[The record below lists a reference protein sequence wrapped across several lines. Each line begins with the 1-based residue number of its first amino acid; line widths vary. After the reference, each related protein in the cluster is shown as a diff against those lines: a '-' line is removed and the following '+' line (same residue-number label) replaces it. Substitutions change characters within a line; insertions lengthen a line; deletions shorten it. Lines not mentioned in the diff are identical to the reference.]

1 MAQANFGGYDQLSAA
16 LAETFR
22 EYVDDNVF
30 ISNMVFQRGWQDAEK
45 VDQGRFLSLPIL
57 TGLNQTAQSFGAY
70 DEVNSSPQQE
80 LSVAAFP
87 WSFYQAAVMLD
98 YQTLSLNRG
107 PNTRVNLIA
116 QQLQTAIASLANVC
130 GQDLCQYAG
139 GTPTFGSKAAATP
152 NAQSAYGIIE
162 ATDDGTVVNSY
173 GNINRTG
180 ALSFINWA
188 GNRIAKLGQAG
199 IGTAAND
206 APPSLFY
213 ALYNNCTQGLQTPT
227 EVYTARQGVASYMFS
242 LQAQQ
247 RLSPGDIANV
257 GFAGAKLFAA
267 DVIADDH
274 LLLGAGSGGNTT
286 ALAANFF
293 AVNRN
298 HTRFFYFGE
307 KGFDFVP
314 WVDAQTV
321 IAKICRYVTAFQFCS
336 SQPRTGGQLL
346 NVNVVFNL

>member
-57 TGLNQTAQSFGAY
+57 TAKNQTAQSFGAY
-70 DEVNSSPQQE
+70 DEVNSSPQST

-87 WSFYQAAVMLD
+87 WSFYTASVMLD

-116 QQLQTAIASLANVC
+116 QQLQTAIASLSDVC
-130 GQDLCQYAG
+130 AQDLTQYAG
-139 GTPTFGSKAAATP
+139 GTPQLGTKAPGTA
-152 NAQSAYGIIE
+152 NAQPAFGIIE

-180 ALSFINWA
+180 SGSFPNWA
-188 GNRIAKLGQAG
+188 GNDIRKLTAAG
-199 IGTAAND
+199 IGTASND

-213 ALYNNCTQGLQTPT
+213 ALYNNCTQGMQVPT
-227 EVYTARQGVASYMFS
+227 EIYTSKQGVAAYMFS

-274 LLLGAGSGGNTT
+274 IVNVAGSVNTT
-286 ALAANFF
+286 ALAANYF
-293 AVNRN
+293 AINRN

-314 WVDAQTV
+314 WVESQTT
-321 IAKICRYVTAFQFCS
+321 IAKICRYVTSFQYAS

-346 NVNVVFNL
+346 YVNSVMNL

>member
-57 TGLNQTAQSFGAY
+57 TGKNQTAQSFGQY
-70 DEVNSSPQQE
+70 DEVNSSPQST

-107 PNTRVNLIA
+107 PNVRVNLIA
-116 QQLQTAIASLANVC
+116 QQLQTAIASLADVC
-130 GQDLCQYAG
+130 GQDLCQFPG
-139 GTPTFGSKAAATP
+139 GTPSLGQKAPGTT
-152 NAQSAYGIIE
+152 NAQPALGIVE
-162 ATDDGTVVNSY
+162 ATDDGTVVATY
-173 GNINRTG
+173 GNIGRTG
-180 ALSFINWA
+180 ASAFANWG
-188 GNRIAKLGQAG
+188 GNRLAKLTQAG
-199 IGTAAND
+199 IGTATND

-213 ALYNNCTQGLQTPT
+213 ALYNNSTQGMQVPT
-227 EVYTARQGVASYMFS
+227 EVYTAKQGVASYMFS

-267 DVIADDH
+267 DVIGDDH
-274 LLLGAGSGGNTT
+274 IILATGTTVTNLG
-286 ALAANFF
+286 ANFF
-293 AVNRN
+293 AINRN

-314 WVDAQTV
+314 WIDAQTV
-321 IAKICRYVTAFQFCS
+321 IAKISRYVTAFQFCS

>member
-1 MAQANFGGYDQLSAA
+1 MAQANYGGYDQLSAA

-45 VDQGRFLSLPIL
+45 VDQGRFLSLPIQ
-57 TGLNQTAQSFGAY
+57 TGKNQTAQSFGSY
-70 DEVNSSPQQE
+70 DEVNSSPQST

-116 QQLQTAIASLANVC
+116 QQLQTAIASLSDVC
-130 GQDLCQYAG
+130 GQDLCQYGSGSPPLGAKAP
-139 GTPTFGSKAAATP
+139 GTA
-152 NAQSAYGIIE
+152 NAQPAFGIVE

-173 GNINRTG
+173 GNITRTG
-180 ALSFINWA
+180 AGSFANWA
-188 GNRIAKLGQAG
+188 GNDIRRLTQAG
-199 IGTAAND
+199 IGTATND

-213 ALYNNCTQGLQTPT
+213 ALYNNSTQGMQVPT
-227 EVYTARQGVASYMFS
+227 ELYTSKQGVASYMFA

-274 LLLGAGSGGNTT
+274 IINVPGTVATNLGANY
-286 ALAANFF
+286 F
-293 AVNRN
+293 AINRN

-321 IAKICRYVTAFQFCS
+321 IAKICRYVTSFQFCS

>member
-57 TGLNQTAQSFGAY
+57 TGKNQTAQSFGAY
-70 DEVNSSPQQE
+70 DEVNSSPQSE

-116 QQLQTAIASLANVC
+116 QQLQTAIASLADIC
-130 GQDLCQYAG
+130 GQDLCQYNG
-139 GTPTFGSKAAATP
+139 GSPTFGAKAPGTA
-152 NAQSAYGIIE
+152 NAQAAFGIVE

-173 GNINRTG
+173 GNITRTG
-180 ALSFINWA
+180 TNSFINWA
-188 GNRIAKLGQAG
+188 GNRIAKLTAAG

-213 ALYNNCTQGLQTPT
+213 ALYNNSTQGLQVPT
-227 EVYTARQGVASYMFS
+227 EVYTSKQGVAAYMFS

-274 LLLGAGSGGNTT
+274 ILNGAGTTNTT
-286 ALAANFF
+286 SFGANFF
-293 AVNRN
+293 AINRN

-321 IAKICRYVTAFQFCS
+321 IAKICRYVTAFQYCS